1 MIAILSFLAT
11 PLGRIVGSIGL
22 IIMLFMGAWGWLKIR
37 DASIRN
43 EAISSFNRQQLE
55 IVARE
60 QEEFARQSRVL
71 QETQIRIMQELS
83 KKIEETEKKIADIDQ
98 FLESP
103 ETRKDDRPA
112 SNVLKETLK
121 RLGAPK

>member
-1 MIAILSFLAT
+1 MIAFLSFLAT

-43 EAISSFNRQQLE
+43 EAISSFNKQQLE

-60 QEEFARQSRVL
+60 QEEFARQSRIL

-103 ETRKDDRPA
+103 DARKDDRPA
-112 SNVLKETLK
+112 SNVLRETLR

>member
-1 MIAILSFLAT
+1 MIAFLSFLTT

-22 IIMLFMGAWGWLKIR
+22 IIMIFMGAWGWLKIR
-37 DASIRN
+37 DAGIRN
-43 EAISSFNRQQLE
+43 EALASFNRQQLE

-60 QEEFARQSRVL
+60 QEEFARQSRIL

-103 ETRKDDRPA
+103 DARKDDRPA
-112 SNVLKETLK
+112 SNVLKETLR

>member
-1 MIAILSFLAT
+1 MISILSFLTT

-43 EAISSFNRQQLE
+43 EALSSFNRQQLE

-60 QEEFARQSRVL
+60 QEEFARQSRIL

-103 ETRKDDRPA
+103 DARKDDRPA
-112 SNVLKETLK
+112 SNVLRETLR

>member
-1 MIAILSFLAT
+1 MIAILSFLTT

-22 IIMLFMGAWGWLKIR
+22 IIMLFMGAWGWIKIR
-37 DASIRN
+37 DAGIRN
-43 EAISSFNRQQLE
+43 EALVSFNRQQLE

-60 QEEFARQSRVL
+60 QEEFARQSRIL

-103 ETRKDDRPA
+103 DARKDDRPA

>member
-1 MIAILSFLAT
+1 MISILSFLTT

-43 EAISSFNRQQLE
+43 EALASFNRQQLE

-103 ETRKDDRPA
+103 DARKDDRPA

>member
-1 MIAILSFLAT
+1 
-11 PLGRIVGSIGL
+11 
-22 IIMLFMGAWGWLKIR
+22 MGAWGWLKIR

-43 EAISSFNRQQLE
+43 EALASFNRQQLE

-60 QEEFARQSRVL
+60 QEEFARQSRIL

-103 ETRKDDRPA
+103 DARKDDRPA
-112 SNVLKETLK
+112 SNVLRETLR

>member
-1 MIAILSFLAT
+1 MIAILSFLTT

-22 IIMLFMGAWGWLKIR
+22 IIMIFMGAWGWLKIR

-43 EAISSFNRQQLE
+43 EALASFNRQQLE

-60 QEEFARQSRVL
+60 QEEFARQSRIL

-103 ETRKDDRPA
+103 DARKDDRPA
-112 SNVLKETLK
+112 SNVLRETLR

>member
-43 EAISSFNRQQLE
+43 EAISSFNKQQLE

-60 QEEFARQSRVL
+60 QEEFARQSRIL

>member
-103 ETRKDDRPA
+103 DARKDDRPA

>member
-1 MIAILSFLAT
+1 MISILSFLTT

-43 EAISSFNRQQLE
+43 EALASFNRQQLE

-103 ETRKDDRPA
+103 DARKDDRPA
-112 SNVLKETLK
+112 SNVLKETLR